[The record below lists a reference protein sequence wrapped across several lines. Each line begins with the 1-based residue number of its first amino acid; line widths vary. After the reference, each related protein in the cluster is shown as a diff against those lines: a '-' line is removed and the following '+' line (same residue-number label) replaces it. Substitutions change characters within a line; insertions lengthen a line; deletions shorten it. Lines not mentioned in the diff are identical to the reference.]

1 MYMYMFLKKDLLNKF
16 GLTISL
22 IDMVIFLYFFQYL
35 ELTFVTINIQIIF
48 KPEHDS

>member
-1 MYMYMFLKKDLLNKF
+1 MFLKKDLLNEF

-22 IDMVIFLYFFQYL
+22 IDMGFFLYFVQYL
-35 ELTFVTINIQIIF
+35 ELTFVTNNIQIIF